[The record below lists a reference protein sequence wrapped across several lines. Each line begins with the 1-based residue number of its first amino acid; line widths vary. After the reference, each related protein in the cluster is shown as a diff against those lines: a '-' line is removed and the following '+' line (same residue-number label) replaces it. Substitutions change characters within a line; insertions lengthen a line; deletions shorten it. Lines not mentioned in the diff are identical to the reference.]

1 MTWLVLRLRYLVQTE
16 MDATQECNKNNLRFE
31 IRGYDNERHPGVF
44 MQGRRSH
51 KRMAIANFEG
61 VLSVLHDVVVS
72 TTETGELLAMD
83 REPHQIGEL
92 ATLERMVGD
101 VIVSTKVQ
109 VIACRPIV
117 DNGDLLHQIRLAPVA
132 ADVVT
137 DKN

>member
-1 MTWLVLRLRYLVQTE
+1 
-16 MDATQECNKNNLRFE
+16 
-31 IRGYDNERHPGVF
+31 
-44 MQGRRSH
+44 
-51 KRMAIANFEG
+51 MAIANFEG